1 MCYAFYFT
9 TTANDTVLFFNEIW
23 RHMRLYFIMFL
34 VNLFLLALSY
44 RFITLFIWVYILC
57 KKFIYGVYILM
68 LQMFSSRYI
77 YIYIYFSFTQLNK
90 RRIFLLRRLE
100 WLSSFHIR
108 ENVSELF
115 FASKKKKV
123 NFLNSFVSKKIHIWY
138 FLPVSKVMNK
148 VCVSLGFVIFDV
160 HFVFSLTKMQK

>member
-148 VCVSLGFVIFDV
+148 IFRFC
-160 HFVFSLTKMQK
+160 HFWCTFCFFINKNAKIKT

>member
-115 FASKKKKV
+115 FASKKKKLT
-123 NFLNSFVSKKIHIWY
+123 FWIHLFPRRFTFDISFQFQKLWTR
-138 FLPVSKVMNK
+138 
-148 VCVSLGFVIFDV
+148 SLGFVIFDV
-160 HFVFSLTKMQK
+160 HFVFSLTKMRK